1 MNAQTSFSKRLD
13 KTNKRINDLQRTL
26 IDTQATFDKR
36 VGELYNKLNR
46 IYELLIKETGKD
58 CSSAACG
65 GASEPRRTP

>member
-1 MNAQTSFSKRLD
+1 MDAQTFFSKRLD

-26 IDTQATFDKR
+26 IDTQATFNKR

-58 CSSAACG
+58 
-65 GASEPRRTP
+65 